1 MYIWS
6 YVILDLDISD
16 LAWFHLGI
24 IKYYFAGLLNYSTLH
39 LGLHLLAFEKK
50 KIQRWNWKQ
59 FQYICTTR
67 EFDKYLCV
75 TRVSFLGDA
84 QIISVCYSWMV
95 L

>member
-50 KIQRWNWKQ
+50 KYRDGIGNN
-59 FQYICTTR
+59 FNIYAPLENLINT
-67 EFDKYLCV
+67 CV
-75 TRVSFLGDA
+75 S
-84 QIISVCYSWMV
+84 QECHS
-95 L
+95 